1 MGSYCFASPYELQS
15 DTTSRKESNKEGLN
29 GMTTETAPKLQTVG
43 TIMTSRVVTIAMD
56 DSLEVIRDIFKKVKF
71 HHLIVVEGEKIV
83 GLISDRD
90 YFKAIS
96 PYVDT
101 MSETHRDRATLE
113 KRAHQIMSPSPVT
126 VERSCPIREA
136 ARVMLDRSI
145 SCLPVTYSD
154 GTIAGVVTWKDVFKV
169 FLEPLDSTD

>member
-1 MGSYCFASPYELQS
+1 MPAEIP
-15 DTTSRKESNKEGLN
+15 
-29 GMTTETAPKLQTVG
+29 PKLQSVG

-71 HHLIVVEGEKIV
+71 HHLIVVDGEKVV

-126 VERSCPIREA
+126 VERSCPIQEA

-145 SCLPVTYSD
+145 SCLPITYSD
-154 GTIAGVVTWKDVFKV
+154 GSVAGVVTWKDVFKV
-169 FLEPLDSTD
+169 FLEPPDSTN